1 MASTQ
6 LATKKANFD
15 ICARNCGKSAVKY
28 FTRKPLFVKLS
39 TIICSRLYQ
48 ETFSRAGIRVL
59 KTYDDLQNYALFTKL
74 LKNSIQNI
82 YLMLIPSKNN
92 SYQTKNGQNLGISH
106 NKLEIDTRNSLPYLV
121 FKKNILN
128 FTRSCNDSV

>member
-1 MASTQ
+1 M
-6 LATKKANFD
+6 KHFIRKAF
-15 ICARNCGKSAVKY
+15 
-28 FTRKPLFVKLS
+28 FVKLS

-59 KTYDDLQNYALFTKL
+59 KTYDDFQNYALFTKL
-74 LKNSIQNI
+74 LKNSTQNI

-92 SYQTKNGQNLGISH
+92 SYQTKNSQNLGIS
-106 NKLEIDTRNSLPYLV
+106 NDKLEIDTRNSLSYSV